1 MGYVKETS
9 PATLYG
15 GATVT
20 WYWPGFQ
27 EGDKPIFDVRATLSL
42 PRGTGVTI
50 FWANQPMTITSI
62 TCEVIPGPLPPPQ
75 GPLRYTITIQNLG
88 DLAAFYILRV

>member
-20 WYWPGFQ
+20 WYWPGIQ

-42 PRGTGVTI
+42 PPGTGVTI
-50 FWANQPMTITSI
+50 FWANQPMTITFHNVRSYS
-62 TCEVIPGPLPPPQ
+62 
-75 GPLRYTITIQNLG
+75 R
-88 DLAAFYILRV
+88 AAFKYVLKGQFIVDI